1 MEYSVFDNTYNL
13 NIAPIRNPG
22 STNIVDGRVKKYMLS
37 IENLA
42 WRTSDRPGFT
52 YDELP
57 VCEKGPNGGRIMW
70 FPPYNLTYTDKP
82 AVTFN
87 STDFLGRPE
96 PIYTYK
102 NSSRSGSIGF
112 TIIVDHPSAMNTIIE
127 KQLQGV
133 QKERIQSVVDSF
145 YAGCVKYDLY
155 ELAAKFNT
163 IPTKD
168 LYTYQEILNN
178 PRLTEEEQLQV
189 LESIPADQTVTTQG
203 QTPAGDQLP
212 NSTAAGT
219 QTAENPPPDFNWSQ
233 YEGLGF
239 YFENDVPGGPNGTKP
254 GENKG
259 GGTSASNFDVYYNQY
274 IGLKTVYNQKAPKY
288 VNSNGKIF
296 ESTGIPNFFTQV
308 VEGNFN
314 TVQTELIKQI
324 DDVLVKNNGSITM
337 EMIGS
342 ASAPQEESY
351 NQKLSERRNDS
362 VRKWFLNV
370 TLSNGKKISEYGEKF
385 KMILSPQ
392 GEVTVIP
399 QTKAIASGTPE
410 TNDISVS
417 NAQGGD
423 VLSASIDC
431 SVDSFAV
438 TQNGTKIPDQ
448 TFPNEAQWY
457 SIPAMACRRV
467 AIQKITAVIPPPEK
481 PITDEPTDTNDEIV
495 NNPQNPLTAITQSI
509 KPEPKITV
517 EQKLKEGISKK
528 ILRNLFSECDYFE
541 VIKQTDP
548 MMYDSIKEQIKYFS
562 PAFHSMTPEGLNSR
576 LTFLNQCSRPG
587 QTIPVIGPDGRPKY
601 NDALNT
607 SFGAP
612 PILVIRVGDFYHCKA
627 VPTTISL
634 TNKTPIFDINP
645 EGIGLQPMMV
655 DVQIDFNII
664 GGMGLK
670 GPVDEIQTALSFNYY
685 ANTEI
690 YDERATATDIESTEK
705 NDKYVIEQINGG
717 VPPVSQQQQAQ
728 INSVQPKN
736 GGSTVGQIL
745 SDTEIDYTGIY
756 DSLQSKTQEYFKT
769 YFEALQKL
777 NDNYSYGAVQLGIK
791 DRSYVKGKISE
802 YTNEKKDLDLFGKSN
817 AYQEL
822 VETLK
827 ERIIKDVKQEED
839 PIYDKLPGFI
849 KSSITGKQKREFQDR
864 LQTLV
869 NDQQTKM
876 LDTINN
882 DMSNI
887 VKIEEELNY
896 IFRQLDVVASKLDG
910 ELLQSN
916 EPKLYDLSGDTFFNP
931 IANTGSIFSVYT
943 TSLKDVVD
951 DFNKLLLENNI
962 TKDLYNKSESTVSND
977 NTCNF
982 DSFWIK
988 CAYNRF
994 GVYMTPQFL
1003 TNENLTKVQNYL
1015 TEGPEIKTNLMLVEQ
1030 IKISC
1035 KNFQTLCKNFQEFI
1049 KRDYFN
1055 KVSGNERYVQAT
1067 TWKLPDNTIKK
1078 CNYTTNVTQDVD
1090 TKTKRIK
1097 DLYSNIN
1104 LNSDKD
1110 TFNGKVTLN

>member
-1 MEYSVFDNTYNL
+1 
-13 NIAPIRNPG
+13 
-22 STNIVDGRVKKYMLS
+22 
-37 IENLA
+37 
-42 WRTSDRPGFT
+42 
-52 YDELP
+52 
-57 VCEKGPNGGRIMW
+57 
-70 FPPYNLTYTDKP
+70 
-82 AVTFN
+82 
-87 STDFLGRPE
+87 
-96 PIYTYK
+96 
-102 NSSRSGSIGF
+102 
-112 TIIVDHPSAMNTIIE
+112 
-127 KQLQGV
+127 
-133 QKERIQSVVDSF
+133 
-145 YAGCVKYDLY
+145 
-155 ELAAKFNT
+155 
-163 IPTKD
+163 
-168 LYTYQEILNN
+168 
-178 PRLTEEEQLQV
+178 
-189 LESIPADQTVTTQG
+189 
-203 QTPAGDQLP
+203 
-212 NSTAAGT
+212 
-219 QTAENPPPDFNWSQ
+219 
-233 YEGLGF
+233 
-239 YFENDVPGGPNGTKP
+239 
-254 GENKG
+254 
-259 GGTSASNFDVYYNQY
+259 
-274 IGLKTVYNQKAPKY
+274 
-288 VNSNGKIF
+288 
-296 ESTGIPNFFTQV
+296 
-308 VEGNFN
+308 
-314 TVQTELIKQI
+314 
-324 DDVLVKNNGSITM
+324 
-337 EMIGS
+337 
-342 ASAPQEESY
+342 
-351 NQKLSERRNDS
+351 
-362 VRKWFLNV
+362 
-370 TLSNGKKISEYGEKF
+370 
-385 KMILSPQ
+385 MILLPQ

-467 AIQKITAVIPPPEK
+467 AIQKITSVIPPPEK
-481 PITDEPTDTNDEIV
+481 PITDEPTDTNDEII

-562 PAFHSMTPEGLNSR
+562 PTFHSMTPEGLNSR

-612 PILVIRVGDFYHCKA
+612 PILVIRVGDFYHCKV

-655 DVQIDFNII
+655 DVSINFNII

-728 INSVQPKN
+728 INSVQPKK

-802 YTNEKKDLDLFGKSN
+802 YTNEKKDLELFGKSN
-817 AYQEL
+817 AYLEL
-822 VETLK
+822 VEKLK

-839 PIYDKLPGFI
+839 PIYDKLPGYI

-951 DFNKLLLENNI
+951 DFNKLLSENNI

-982 DSFWIK
+982 DSFWVK

-1035 KNFQTLCKNFQEFI
+1035 KNFQVLCKNFQEFI

-1078 CNYTTNVTQDVD
+1078 CNYTTNVTQDVQ